1 MTPELD
7 TALGRLTATLTD
19 FNSFLEEEAA
29 ALMGQDAERLS
40 GLLPRR
46 NELHRALAG
55 AWLSLA
61 KLAGTQ
67 EPRGLADLR
76 ARLFPQG
83 PLPTQWTR
91 LEALVHASDRLNQ
104 VNGRLMEEQMRRT
117 QVALQILQN
126 SVASRG
132 VYGSD
137 GRMAGLYATARTID
151 SA

>member
-7 TALGRLTATLTD
+7 TALGQLAAVLTD
-19 FNSFLEEEAA
+19 FNTFLEEEAA
-29 ALMGQDAERLS
+29 ALMGQDAERLAA
-40 GLLPRR
+40 LLPRR
-46 NELHRALAG
+46 NELHRSLAGGWLALAR
-55 AWLSLA
+55 
-61 KLAGTQ
+61 LAGTA
-67 EPRGLADLR
+67 EPKGLADLR

-83 PLPTQWTR
+83 PLPPRWTQ

-104 VNGRLMEEQMRRT
+104 VNGRLMEKQMQRT

-137 GRMAGLYATARTID
+137 GRMAGLHNTLRTID